1 MIDVSVIIV
10 NYNSFH
16 LLDECLDSLFHF
28 NKEISFEVIVVD
40 NNSTV
45 GDVESITSK
54 YPAVRLIKND
64 KNIGF
69 AAANNLA
76 LKIIKG
82 KYTLFLNNDTVFKNN
97 VIEKVFDFAE
107 AMKQPVFAGCQL
119 LNADM
124 TKQESVVDFPN
135 LWNTITENIFLYK
148 IFKRSKIFNK
158 YYQNNYNYSE
168 PQEVDVIKGAFMFC
182 ETATLKKLN
191 GFDDRFFF
199 YSEETD
205 LCYRFKKS
213 GGKIFFL
220 PYVKL
225 IHYGGET
232 TDKNLWFKYKNQ
244 TTGKIQYY
252 QKHFYGIRFT
262 AVIFIHFTG
271 LFLRGILFSV
281 SGIFLLK
288 KNIMK
293 KGYYFFK
300 QMFVYPQNKFV
311 T

>member
-16 LLDECLDSLFHF
+16 LLNECLDSLFLF
-28 NKEISFEVIVVD
+28 NKEIQLDVIVVD
-40 NNSTV
+40 NNSTE
-45 GDVESITSK
+45 GNVELITSK
-54 YPAVRLIKND
+54 YSTVKLIKND

-76 LKIIKG
+76 LMMVKS
-82 KYTLFLNNDTVFKNN
+82 KYTLFLNNDTVFKDN
-97 VIEKVFDFAE
+97 VIEKAFAFAE
-107 AMKQPVFAGCQL
+107 AIKQPVFVGCQL
-119 LNADM
+119 LNVDK
-124 TKQESVVDFPN
+124 TKQESVVEFPN

-148 IFKRSKIFNK
+148 IFKRYSFFNK
-158 YYQNNYNYSE
+158 YYQNFYNYDN
-168 PQEVDVIKGAFMFC
+168 PVEVDVIKGAFMFC
-182 ETATLKKLN
+182 TTKVILELN

-213 GGKIFFL
+213 GGKVFFL
-220 PYVKL
+220 PDVKL
-225 IHYGGET
+225 IHYGGES
-232 TDKNLWFKYKNQ
+232 TDKNLWFKYRNQ
-244 TTGKIQYY
+244 TTGKIQFY
-252 QKHFYGIRFT
+252 QKHFYGIKFT

-281 SGIFLLK
+281 SGLFLLQ

-300 QMFVYPQNKFV
+300 QMFVYPKNKFV

>member
-1 MIDVSVIIV
+1 MIDVSVIII

-16 LLDECLDSLFHF
+16 LLNGCLDSLFFF
-28 NKEISFEVIVVD
+28 NKEISLDVIVVD
-40 NNSTV
+40 NNSTE

-97 VIEKVFDFAE
+97 VIEKAFKFAE

-124 TKQESVVDFPN
+124 SKQESVVDFPN
-135 LWNTITENIFLYK
+135 LWNTITENFFLYK
-148 IFKRSKIFNK
+148 VVKRSKLFNK
-158 YYQNNYNYSE
+158 YYQNYNDYHKE
-168 PQEVDVIKGAFMFC
+168 IEVDVIRGAFMFC
-182 ETATLKKLN
+182 PTKQILELN

-220 PYVKL
+220 PDVKL

-244 TTGKIQYY
+244 TTGKIQFY
-252 QKHFYGIRFT
+252 QKHFNGIEYIT
-262 AVIFIHFTG
+262 AIVIHWIG
-271 LFLRGILFSV
+271 LFLRGILFSF
-281 SGIFLLK
+281 SGIIMLNKNLLL
-288 KNIMK
+288 
-293 KGYYFFK
+293 KGYYFIK
-300 QMFVYPQNKFV
+300 QMFIYPVNRFK
-311 T
+311 

>member
-16 LLDECLDSLFHF
+16 LLDECLDSLFLF
-28 NKEISFEVIVVD
+28 NKEIQLDVIVVD
-40 NNSTV
+40 NNSTE

-54 YPAVRLIKND
+54 YSAVSLIKND

-76 LKIIKG
+76 LKIVKG

-97 VIEKVFDFAE
+97 IIEKVFAFAE

-119 LNADM
+119 LNADI
-124 TKQESVVDFPN
+124 TKQESVVDFPS
-135 LWNTITENIFLYK
+135 LWNTITENFFLYK
-148 IFKRSKIFNK
+148 VFKRSKLFNK
-158 YYQNNYNYSE
+158 YYQNYNDYHDAIE
-168 PQEVDVIKGAFMFC
+168 ADVIRGAFMFC
-182 ETATLKKLN
+182 PTKQILELN

-220 PYVKL
+220 PDIKL

-244 TTGKIQYY
+244 TTGKIQFY
-252 QKHFYGIRFT
+252 QKHFKGFKFLS
-262 AVIFIHFTG
+262 VIIVHFIG
-271 LFLRGILFSV
+271 LLLRGVLFTIA
-281 SGIFLLK
+281 GLLTL
-288 KNIMK
+288 NMNRII
-293 KGYYFFK
+293 KGYYFFR
-300 QMFVYPQNKFV
+300 QLFVYPKNKFSR
-311 T
+311 